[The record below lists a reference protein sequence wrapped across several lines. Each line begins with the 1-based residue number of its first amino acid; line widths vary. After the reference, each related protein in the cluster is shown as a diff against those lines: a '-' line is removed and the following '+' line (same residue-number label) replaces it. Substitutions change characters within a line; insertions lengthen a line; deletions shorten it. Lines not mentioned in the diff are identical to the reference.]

1 MTRLDIDFI
10 ATAALAACLGWAGP
24 KSWKLAIGFCVF
36 IGVLGWAASYLAAL
50 LSPSFGGDTAYAE
63 DWINGFSARNA
74 AAEIAVALAWTFLW
88 FGLARVRRSVIDRGR
103 TQAS

>member
-1 MTRLDIDFI
+1 MTPLDIDFI

-24 KSWKLAIGFCVF
+24 KSWKPVVGFCLL
-36 IGVLGWAASYLAAL
+36 IGLLGWAGSYLAAL
-50 LSPSFGGDTAYAE
+50 RSPSFGGDTAYAE

-88 FGLARVRRSVIDRGR
+88 FGLGRVARLATERRRKRV
-103 TQAS
+103 T